1 MEFCKKKEENCV
13 TTGFRCRE
21 IGDAYSYLG
30 FKRDTQFF
38 IGFVVGKWNELT
50 CDEFYKM
57 LGSRLRFPT
66 RKKRVSI
73 LSDGNKQ
80 NLTAIPKNFPQCA
93 INYAL
98 RKKIKKNG
106 KIVSI
111 VSRVILGC
119 WPKDQV
125 NITQIDGFCSK
136 LRERISCFGRK
147 ARSFAKRKQCIE
159 ERLEIFSI
167 QHNFIEKKKG
177 KTPAMKEGIIARRLN
192 WSKVLHTRLS
202 YLN

>member
-1 MEFCKKKEENCV
+1 MEFCKKKEENCIA
-13 TTGFRCRE
+13 TGFRCQE

-30 FKRDTQFF
+30 FKRDTQFL

-50 CDEFYKM
+50 CDYFYKM
-57 LGSRLRFPT
+57 LASRLRFPT
-66 RKKRVSI
+66 RKKRVTI

-80 NLTAIPKNFPQCA
+80 NLTAIPKHFPQCA

-125 NITQIDGFCSK
+125 GITQLDGFCSK
-136 LRERISCFGRK
+136 LRERISCFTRK
-147 ARSFAKRKQCIE
+147 ARSFAKRKRCIE
-159 ERLEIFSI
+159 ERLEIFSV
-167 QHNFIEKKKG
+167 QHNFIEEKKRE
-177 KTPAMKEGIIARRLN
+177 TPAMKEGIMGRQLN
-192 WSKVLHTRLS
+192 WSNVLHARLS

>member
-1 MEFCKKKEENCV
+1 LIP
-13 TTGFRCRE
+13 GFRGRE
-21 IGDAYSYLG
+21 VGDAYSYLAH
-30 FKRDTQFF
+30 KRYTEFF

-57 LGSRLRFPT
+57 VASRLRFPT
-66 RKKRVSI
+66 RKKRVTI

-80 NLTAIPKNFPQCA
+80 NLTAIPNNFPQCA

-98 RKKIKKNG
+98 RKKIRKNG
-106 KIVSI
+106 KIVSV
-111 VSRVILGC
+111 VSRIILGC

-125 NITQIDGFCSK
+125 SITQIDGFCSK

-147 ARSFAKRKQCIE
+147 ARSFAKKKKCIE
-159 ERLEIFSI
+159 ERLEIFSV

-177 KTPAMKEGIIARRLN
+177 ETPAMKEGIAKRRMN
-192 WSKVLHTRLS
+192 WSEVLHIRLS